1 MPQTDVFFYAERN
14 VAPALEWM
22 DGIGD
27 KARDKLFYRVTR
39 LEAAG
44 YELRR
49 PEADI
54 LRDGIYELR
63 VGRQHVNYRLLYF
76 FHEKEA
82 VIAHG
87 CTKKGAVDD
96 ADIDRA
102 IERKQRY
109 QKSPADHR
117 YEPPDEPG

>member
-1 MPQTDVFFYAERN
+1 
-14 VAPALEWM
+14 M

-27 KARDKLFYRVTR
+27 NARDKLFYRVNR

-49 PEADI
+49 PEADS

-63 VGRQHVNYRLLYF
+63 VRRQHVNYRLLYF
-76 FHEKEA
+76 FHEREA
-82 VIAHG
+82 VILHG
-87 CTKKGAVDD
+87 CTKKGEVDD

-102 IERKQRY
+102 IERRERY
-109 QKSPADHR
+109 VKNPAEHR
-117 YEPPDEPG
+117 YVPPD